1 MNLIFKEK
9 EKGKANC
16 FIEKIWQSLDVEW
29 KDLYLYANAYKN
41 QFGNYWEGT
50 ETKNLAP
57 KKHTIRRDGK
67 DRWQE
72 GSLIHFIINP
82 YNENRFQFAPILP
95 VTAIQSIKINVRVDD
110 FPVEGY
116 IYSVII
122 DGKGLDHDDIEELAE
137 NDGFDSLEE
146 FLTYFEGGFEGKI
159 IHWTKGFK
167 YT

>member
-29 KDLYLYANAYKN
+29 KDLYLYANAYKK

-57 KKHTIRRDGK
+57 KKHTIRRDRK
-67 DRWQE
+67 DRWQV

-82 YNENRFQFAPILP
+82 YNENRFQFAPILL
-95 VTAIQSIKINVRVDD
+95 VTAVQTIKIRNIFDD
-110 FPVEGY
+110 QNGV
-116 IYSVII
+116 SI
-122 DGKGLDHDDIEELAE
+122 DGRELSKEEIEELAI
-137 NDGFDSLEE
+137 NDGFDTVED
-146 FLTYFEGGFEGKI
+146 FWNYFIWKDMEGKI
-159 IHWTKGFK
+159 IHWTKDFK
-167 YT
+167 Y